1 MLLSP
6 PGALRRK
13 KYSVVLLD
21 AGQTLF
27 EPDPPVGVRYAQ
39 VAAKYG
45 LHVSPG
51 DMEKAFRQ
59 GYRDRSQRQA
69 LSTLTS
75 NEAER
80 RWWRELAWDLF
91 RRFGPLT
98 AFDDCFEELYA
109 VFAHA
114 EAWRVFPEVPEFLA
128 QSARRGVRL
137 ALVSNWDSRLETL
150 CRELALT
157 PAFEFILYSAGAGVA
172 KPNPGIFQQALR
184 RLGAGPGEALHVGDS
199 WDEDVLGARAAGL
212 DAVWLQRPEAQSVP
226 GAATAGKL
234 TDIVDLLQGK

>member
-6 PGALRRK
+6 PGALRRQ
-13 KYSVVLLD
+13 KYPVVFLD
-21 AGQTLF
+21 AGQTIF

-45 LHVSPG
+45 LNVAPA

-59 GYRDRSQRQA
+59 AYRDRSQRQA
-69 LSTLTS
+69 LSALTS

-80 RWWRELAWDLF
+80 TWWRELAWDLF
-91 RRFGPLT
+91 RRFGAVT

-114 EAWRVFPEVPEFLA
+114 EAWRVFPEVPAFLA
-128 QSARRGVRL
+128 ESARRGLRL

-157 PAFEFILYSAGAGVA
+157 PAFKFILYSAGAGVA
-172 KPNPGIFQQALR
+172 KPNPDIFHQALR
-184 RLGAGPGEALHVGDS
+184 RMGAAPEEALHVGDS

-212 DAVWLQRPEAQSVP
+212 DAVWLQRPAAQPVA
-226 GAATAGKL
+226 GAATAGAL
-234 TDIVDLLQGK
+234 TDILELI